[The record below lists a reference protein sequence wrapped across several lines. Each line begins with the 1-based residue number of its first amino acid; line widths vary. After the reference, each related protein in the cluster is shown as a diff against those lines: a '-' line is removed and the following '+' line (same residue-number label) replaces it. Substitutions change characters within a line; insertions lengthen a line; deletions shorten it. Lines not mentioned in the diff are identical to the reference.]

1 MSNQIYKYGEH
12 TEEFVLKMFLVAY
25 RKICFQDFLF
35 INQLTKKPHMKKFK
49 NVYYAVMTA
58 IAIVQILLLI
68 SLLITAKMEYLYG
81 VTLLM
86 IVAAAGII
94 FYDKFMED
102 VV

>member
-1 MSNQIYKYGEH
+1 
-12 TEEFVLKMFLVAY
+12 
-25 RKICFQDFLF
+25 
-35 INQLTKKPHMKKFK
+35 MKKFK

-58 IAIVQILLLI
+58 VAIVQIVLLALLL
-68 SLLITAKMEYLYG
+68 TTGKMDYLHG
-81 VTLLM
+81 VILLM

>member
-1 MSNQIYKYGEH
+1 
-12 TEEFVLKMFLVAY
+12 
-25 RKICFQDFLF
+25 
-35 INQLTKKPHMKKFK
+35 MKKFK
-49 NVYYAVMTA
+49 NAYYAVMTA

-81 VTLLM
+81 VVLLM
-86 IVAAAGII
+86 ITATAGII

>member
-1 MSNQIYKYGEH
+1 
-12 TEEFVLKMFLVAY
+12 
-25 RKICFQDFLF
+25 
-35 INQLTKKPHMKKFK
+35 MKKFK

-58 IAIVQILLLI
+58 VAIVQILLLI
-68 SLLITAKMEYLYG
+68 SLLMTAKIEYLYG

-86 IVAAAGII
+86 IVAAALII